1 MTRINIGVPVKTLT
15 SKHLLAEHRE
25 IKRIPNVVARG
36 RYNPKSIPPS
46 FSLGK
51 GHVSFFYNKLGYLK
65 KRYQELYQECKERG
79 YNVQNWEDSWEG
91 VPIEMMNDYTPTEQ
105 DIRIV
110 SERIADRLANPL
122 AKQKKT
128 VSE

>member
-79 YNVQNWEDSWEG
+79 YNVQNWIS
-91 VPIEMMNDYTPTEQ
+91 
-105 DIRIV
+105 
-110 SERIADRLANPL
+110 
-122 AKQKKT
+122 
-128 VSE
+128 